1 MRANSLVIFHPSSNE
16 EISALKA
23 FGKLCKMNFE
33 VKTEKRVFNKEEK
46 EILNGIKKGFKEV
59 QLIEKGKLKAK
70 PINDF
75 LNEL

>member
-46 EILNGIKKGFKEV
+46 EILNSIKKGFKEV

>member
-1 MRANSLVIFHPSSNE
+1 MRANSLVIFHPSNSE
-16 EISALKA
+16 EMSALKA